1 LKGLPGRLLDLGGG
15 AQSSIKSEQFE
26 GFTQDATAIAMQG
39 DRDCRE
45 RLFKQMFD
53 KLGSAD
59 APAVP
64 KSGKPHVVIMT
75 FTLDQ
80 RITRNANSILITAHF
95 TIHNDGDATAE
106 ECYVKFWPLST
117 PDTTG
122 DFLVDWLP
130 GPFSGPK
137 FGIAPKQNLRLDV
150 DSAILVSGTDMLT
163 VNGQASAVVE
173 CADNIRSRPLGHN
186 AYYVCS
192 NFDCRVR

>member
-1 LKGLPGRLLDLGGG
+1 MRTSLTSSSKRSLTLQHSQGGTGSRKSESQIQGDVQARLKGLPGRLLDLGGG

-122 DFLVDWLP
+122 DFLVPRYLGW
-130 GPFSGPK
+130 
-137 FGIAPKQNLRLDV
+137 
-150 DSAILVSGTDMLT
+150 
-163 VNGQASAVVE
+163 VE
-173 CADNIRSRPLGHN
+173 TS
-186 AYYVCS
+186 S
-192 NFDCRVR
+192 